1 MKIFI
6 IIISLIFNAC
16 AINLQNYNIKENG
29 QLKKIKIQQI
39 GDKYITSQNYTFN
52 DNSKISTKFKTIS
65 PKLINEFEAK
75 YNLQLDEILIIGNY
89 IYNQKGNNIL
99 TLIDKISLEN
109 NIIEVIPLWT
119 KSLQIK

>member
-52 DNSKISTKFKTIS
+52 DNSKISIKFKTIS

-75 YNLQLDEILIIGNY
+75 YNLQLDEILIIGEY
-89 IYNQKGNNIL
+89 ISNQKGNNIL

>member
-16 AINLQNYNIKENG
+16 AINLQTYNIKENG
-29 QLKKIKIQQI
+29 QLKTIKIQQI

-52 DNSKISTKFKTIS
+52 DNSKISIKFKTIS

-75 YNLQLDEILIIGNY
+75 YNLQLDEILIIGEY
-89 IYNQKGNNIL
+89 IYTQKNNNIL
-99 TLIDKISLEN
+99 TLIEKISLEN
-109 NIIEVIPLWT
+109 NIIQIIPVWT